1 MNRWVDFR
9 VLKQSIAIEQ
19 VLTSYRIEL
28 KCAGHHQ
35 LRGLCPLPTHG
46 SERSRQSFSVDTAKN
61 VWACHSTTCCEARQG
76 RVGGNVLDLVAWLEG
91 CTIRDAALRLEDL
104 GCGRREGINVREQQ
118 LASKGSSRSRSPDRL
133 PRLTF
138 SLCMRWHPYLEQRG
152 VDPSTAARFGVGYYA
167 GSGFLRH
174 RIVFPIHDSE
184 GQLVA
189 YAGRSI
195 DGSEPRYL
203 FPPGFRKSQVV
214 FNLHRA
220 VGEAAGCAIVVEG
233 FFDCLRVHQA
243 GYRNVV
249 ALMGVSLSE
258 MQEKLLLQRFP
269 QLVLMLDGDEA
280 GRRASQQLAARL
292 AGKVSLGV
300 VGVPSGRQPDQLSIE
315 EIDRILCRA
324 GGAAVGSL

>member
-1 MNRWVDFR
+1 MSPWVDFR
-9 VLKQSIAIEQ
+9 VLKQSIGIEQ
-19 VLTSYRIEL
+19 VLASYRVEL
-28 KCAGHHQ
+28 KRVGHNQ
-35 LRGLCPLPTHG
+35 LRGPCPLPTHG
-46 SERSRQSFSVDTAKN
+46 SERSRQSFSVDTAKK
-61 VWACHSTTCCEARQG
+61 VWACHSASCCEARQG

-91 CTIRDAALRLEDL
+91 CSIRDAALRLQD
-104 GCGRREGINVREQQ
+104 GWCGWRTGIKVREHQ
-118 LASKGSSRSRSPDRL
+118 LASKGSSGSSSPDRL
-133 PRLTF
+133 PPLTF
-138 SLCMRWHPYLEQRG
+138 SLRLRWHPYLDQRA
-152 VDPSTAARFGVGYYA
+152 VHPSTAAWFGIGYYA

-174 RIVFPIHDSE
+174 RVVFPIHDSE

-220 VGEAAGCAIVVEG
+220 VGEAVGCAIVVEG

-243 GYRNVV
+243 GFRNVV
-249 ALMGVSLSE
+249 ALMGTSLSE
-258 MQEKLLLQRFP
+258 VQEKLLLERFP

-292 AGKVSLGV
+292 LGRVSLSRV
-300 VGVPSGRQPDQLSIE
+300 VVPSGGQPDQLSSE
-315 EIDRILCRA
+315 EIERILC
-324 GGAAVGSL
+324 GASDAPGA

>member
-1 MNRWVDFR
+1 MSQWVNFR
-9 VLKQSIAIEQ
+9 ALKQSIGIEQ
-19 VLTSYRIEL
+19 VLATYRVEL
-28 KCAGHHQ
+28 KRVGHNQ
-35 LRGLCPLPTHG
+35 LRGPCPLPTHG
-46 SERSRQSFSVDTAKN
+46 SERSRQSFSVDTAKK
-61 VWACHSTTCCEARQG
+61 VWACHSTSCCEVRQG
-76 RVGGNVLDLVAWLEG
+76 RVGGNVLDLVALLEG
-91 CTIRDAALRLEDL
+91 CTIRDAARRLQER
-104 GCGRREGINVREQQ
+104 GFGWRAGINVGEGQ
-118 LASKGSSRSRSPDRL
+118 LASKGSSGSGPDRL

-138 SLCMRWHPYLEQRG
+138 SLRLRWHPYLDQRG
-152 VDPSTAARFGVGYYA
+152 VHPSTAAWFGIGYCA

-174 RIVFPIHDSE
+174 RIVFPIHDNE

-220 VGEAAGCAIVVEG
+220 AGGSARCAIVVEG

-249 ALMGVSLSE
+249 ALMGVSLSDV
-258 MQEKLLLQRFP
+258 QEQLLRERFQ

-292 AGKVSLGV
+292 RGKVSLSM
-300 VGVPSGRQPDQLSIE
+300 VGVPSGRQPDQLSSE
-315 EIDRILCRA
+315 EIGRSLCMA
-324 GGAAVGSL
+324 SGAPGA